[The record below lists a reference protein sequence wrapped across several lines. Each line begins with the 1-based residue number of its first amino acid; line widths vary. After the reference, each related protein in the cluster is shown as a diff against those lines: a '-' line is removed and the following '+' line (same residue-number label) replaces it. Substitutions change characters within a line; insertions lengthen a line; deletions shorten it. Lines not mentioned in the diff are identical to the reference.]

1 MSSGGFVGSLENM
14 LFGDPVYDERG
25 RVVKRNF
32 GLMNAAMIVLLVV
45 LGIGLFKGFP
55 NMKPKSGKKKMKG
68 VGGKYTFEQQVDR
81 GAVHS
86 KPSGPPV
93 EAIVSAVIIC
103 AITLTVLNRAFK
115 GKWWWD

>member
-1 MSSGGFVGSLENM
+1 MGFVGSLENM

-32 GLMNAAMIVLLVV
+32 GLMNAAIIVLLVV

-68 VGGKYTFEQQVDR
+68 GSGRPRLTPEAEMQIDR
-81 GAVHS
+81 GELHPKVW
-86 KPSGPPV
+86 GNV
-93 EAIVSAVIIC
+93 LGAIASITIAVILI
-103 AITLTVLNRAFK
+103 LSLKYLFE
-115 GKWWWD
+115 GHWQD

>member
-68 VGGKYTFEQQVDR
+68 GLTDRDKAQIDR
-81 GAVHS
+81 GAVHDPPS
-86 KPSGPPV
+86 KKT
-93 EAIVSAVIIC
+93 EAAFYVVGGGIIL
-103 AITLTVLNRAFK
+103 TLFGRLIK
-115 GKWWWD
+115 GRWDWWN

>member
-1 MSSGGFVGSLENM
+1 MGFIDSLENM

-25 RVVKRNF
+25 QVVKRNF

-68 VGGKYTFEQQVDR
+68 GKWLKYKDIKYDPNEEFKWFYEVG
-81 GAVHS
+81 
-86 KPSGPPV
+86 
-93 EAIVSAVIIC
+93 
-103 AITLTVLNRAFK
+103 TLTKPGAAFMFVLFCALVGLAIFVIK
-115 GKWWWD
+115 HT

>member
-1 MSSGGFVGSLENM
+1 MSSVGFVGSLENM

-25 RVVKRNF
+25 QVVKRNF

-68 VGGKYTFEQQVDR
+68 
-81 GAVHS
+81 GAVGPTWKKVAGGILFCVVLAFIS
-86 KPSGPPV
+86 SGV
-93 EAIVSAVIIC
+93 YIGVCLLGKANFSIC
-103 AITLTVLNRAFK
+103 NNY
-115 GKWWWD
+115 

>member
-1 MSSGGFVGSLENM
+1 MSFVDSLENM

-32 GLMNAAMIVLLVV
+32 GLMNVAIIVLLLV

-68 VGGKYTFEQQVDR
+68 GNSDDFFDVFLNFVDSR
-81 GAVHS
+81 WGAVVI
-86 KPSGPPV
+86 G
-93 EAIVSAVIIC
+93 AIVSYIFV
-103 AITLTVLNRAFK
+103 K
-115 GKWWWD
+115 GVT